1 MNTIGGDSMKIVMI
15 HGQNHKGSSYN
26 IGRMVVD
33 KIQGE
38 KDVTEFFLPRDLNH
52 FCVGCYNCIENE
64 STCPFYEEKKK
75 IMDAVEVADLL
86 VFSTPTYC
94 MRASAPMK
102 SFIDLT
108 FTYWMVHRPRKS
120 MFEKKALV
128 VTTAAGNGM
137 KSAMK
142 DITNTLFYWGV
153 PCVRTYGVAV
163 QAMNWGKVADK
174 KKEAIEKQTDKLAVQ
189 LSNSRKPKV
198 GMKTKAFFAMMRMMQ
213 KTGMGSSE
221 TETKYWEEQG
231 WLGSGRP
238 WK

>member
-1 MNTIGGDSMKIVMI
+1 MKIVMI

-52 FCVGCYNCIENE
+52 FCVGCYNCIEDE
-64 STCPFYEEKKK
+64 SKCPFYGEKKK
-75 IMDAVEVADLL
+75 IMDAVETADLL
-86 VFSTPTYC
+86 VFTTPTYC

-108 FTYWMVHRPRKS
+108 FTYWMVHRPRKC

-128 VTTAAGNGM
+128 VTTAAGSGM

-142 DITNTLFYWGV
+142 DISNTLLYWGV
-153 PCVRTYGVAV
+153 PYVKTYGVAV
-163 QAMNWGKVADK
+163 QAMSWEKVAEK
-174 KKEAIEKQTDKLAVQ
+174 KKEAIEKQTSKLAAQ
-189 LSNSRKPKV
+189 LSNGREPRV
-198 GMKTKAFFAMMRMMQ
+198 GMKAKVLFAMMRMMQ
-213 KTGMGSSE
+213 KAGMGSSE
-221 TETKYWEEQG
+221 METKYWDEQG

>member
-1 MNTIGGDSMKIVMI
+1 MKIVMI

-38 KDVTEFFLPRDLNH
+38 KDVIEFFLPRDLNH
-52 FCVGCYNCIENE
+52 FCVGCYNCIEDE
-64 STCPFYEEKKK
+64 SKCPFYEEKKK
-75 IMDAVEVADLL
+75 IMDAVEEADIL
-86 VFSTPTYC
+86 VFTTPTYC

-108 FTYWMVHRPRKS
+108 FTYWMVHRPRKC

-128 VTTAAGNGM
+128 VSTAAGNGM
-137 KSAMK
+137 KSAIK
-142 DITNTLFYWGV
+142 DISNTLLYWGV
-153 PCVRTYGVAV
+153 PYVKKYGVAV
-163 QAMNWGKVADK
+163 QAMSWEKVAEK
-174 KKEAIEKQTDKLAVQ
+174 KKEAIEKQTSKLAAQ
-189 LSNSRKPKV
+189 LSNRIKPRV
-198 GMKTKAFFAMMRMMQ
+198 GIKTKVLFAMMRMMQ
-213 KTGMGSSE
+213 KAGMGSSE